1 MCGNNYNFHFSVIN
15 KFYEKQR
22 QERIYAHCKYIL
34 VFAQGLMAHAF
45 EMYVHV
51 IEMSPTAF

>member
-1 MCGNNYNFHFSVIN
+1 MKSKGRKEFMLIVN
-15 KFYEKQR
+15 
-22 QERIYAHCKYIL
+22 IL